1 MRTRCDNINVTEV
14 CKGEEEKCVS
24 NGRGNVVKERM
35 DRAGA
40 AHVESNGAIA
50 LIEKQ
55 AWKNEVA
62 IVTRRPLQC

>member
-55 AWKNEVA
+55 V
-62 IVTRRPLQC
+62 